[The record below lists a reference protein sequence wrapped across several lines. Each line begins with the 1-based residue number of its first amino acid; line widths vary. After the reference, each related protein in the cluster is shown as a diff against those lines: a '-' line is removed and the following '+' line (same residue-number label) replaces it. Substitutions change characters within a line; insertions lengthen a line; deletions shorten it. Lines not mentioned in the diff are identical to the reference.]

1 MEATL
6 RTPFSNLQLELLKL
20 YAHQVSDADLANIKE
35 LIGQY
40 FAERLTSL
48 ADEAWEKN
56 NWTDEDMERILN
68 DPHQERVCK

>member
-6 RTPFSNLQLELLKL
+6 RTPLSNLQLELLKL
-20 YAHQVSDADLANIKE
+20 YARQVSDSDLSNIKE
-35 LIGQY
+35 IIGRY
-40 FAERLTSL
+40 FAERLTKM

-68 DPHQERVCK
+68 DPNQ

>member
-6 RTPFSNLQLELLKL
+6 KTPFSNLQLELLKL
-20 YAHQVSDADLANIKE
+20 YAHQVSDSDLANIKE

-48 ADEAWEKN
+48 ADEAWERN
-56 NWTDEDMERILN
+56 NWTDADMERILN
-68 DPHQERVCK
+68 DPHQ